1 MQRILAAG
9 FNSEEL
15 HTIRVVCANKGYNF
29 VEIGGKITERI
40 MDFKD
45 NDILFLGVHKKSDIH
60 LLKRFMANAPELL
73 YVCGVDYSHRELVYA
88 ASFLKKVFV
97 FFLPL
102 LRQEIEKTLTGIK
115 EIIRLKEA
123 ELTVFMGLE
132 DSKQKYEWKTGE
144 LEISGT
150 CKYFANLFYQTGF
163 YKDIT
168 ERDNAVLALEE
179 ALINSVEHGNLELD
193 SVMRSKSILEE
204 DKYEL
209 LKEKRLKIDKYA
221 NRKIKIGVEINRQTA
236 SVSIED
242 EGPGFNT
249 AEVKEFT
256 SEIDPDREEIIDV
269 SGKGFSLIKRAFD
282 SVKYKN
288 NGKLIKLTKFKE

>member
-15 HTIRVVCANKGYNF
+15 DTIRVVSANKGYNF
-29 VEIGGKITERI
+29 VEIEGKITERI
-40 MDFKD
+40 MEFKD
-45 NDILFLGVHKKSDIH
+45 NDILFLGVHKKSDIR
-60 LLKRFMANAPELL
+60 LLKRLMTNAPELL

-132 DSKQKYEWKTGE
+132 DSKQKYEWKTDE
-144 LEISGT
+144 LELSGT
-150 CKYFANLFYQTGF
+150 CKYLANLFYQTGF

-249 AEVKEFT
+249 AKVKEFT
-256 SEIDPDREEIIDV
+256 SEIDPDREKIIDV

-282 SVKYKN
+282 SVRYKN
-288 NGKLIKLTKFKE
+288 NGKLIKLTKFKK